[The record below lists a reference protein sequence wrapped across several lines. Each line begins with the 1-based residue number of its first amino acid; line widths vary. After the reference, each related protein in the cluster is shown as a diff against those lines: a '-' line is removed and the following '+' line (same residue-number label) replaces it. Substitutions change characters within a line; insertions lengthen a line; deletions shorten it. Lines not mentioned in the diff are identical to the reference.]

1 MAWVYLFAAGLF
13 EIGWAVSLK
22 YAGGFTRPL
31 PLAIAV
37 AAMAV
42 SVALMALALRS
53 IPVGTAYA
61 IWMGIG
67 MVGTAVFGL
76 ILFAEPATVLR
87 LGCIGL
93 IVAGILG
100 LTLAG

>member
-61 IWMGIG
+61 VWMGIG

>member
-1 MAWVYLFAAGLF
+1 MAWVYLFAAGAF
-13 EIGWAVSLK
+13 EIVWAVCLK
-22 YAGGFTRPL
+22 YAGGFTRPW
-31 PLAIAV
+31 PLALAV

-42 SVALMALALRS
+42 SVAFMALALRS

-61 IWMGIG
+61 VWMGIG

-76 ILFAEPATVLR
+76 VLFAEPATALR

>member
-1 MAWVYLFAAGLF
+1 MAWVYLFAAGAF
-13 EIGWAVSLK
+13 EIVWAVCLK
-22 YAGGFTRPL
+22 YAGGFARPL
-31 PLAIAV
+31 PLALAV
-37 AAMAV
+37 GAMAV
-42 SVALMALALRS
+42 SVAFMALALRA

-61 IWMGIG
+61 VWMGID

-76 ILFAEPATVLR
+76 ILFAEPATALR

-93 IVAGILG
+93 IAAGILG